1 MVSQKT
7 TRTGSDVARVNKD
20 EEPVPINDRIMAMR
34 LPLQDVCYFPQRVCL
49 NNDQLRGG
57 EGIVPRRPS

>member
-34 LPLQDVCYFPQRVCL
+34 LPLQDVCHFP
-49 NNDQLRGG
+49 
-57 EGIVPRRPS
+57 

>member
-20 EEPVPINDRIMAMR
+20 EEPVPINERKMAMR
-34 LPLQDVCYFPQRVCL
+34 LSLQDVCHFPQRVCL
-49 NNDQLRGG
+49 NNDQHRGG
-57 EGIVPRRPS
+57 EGIVPR